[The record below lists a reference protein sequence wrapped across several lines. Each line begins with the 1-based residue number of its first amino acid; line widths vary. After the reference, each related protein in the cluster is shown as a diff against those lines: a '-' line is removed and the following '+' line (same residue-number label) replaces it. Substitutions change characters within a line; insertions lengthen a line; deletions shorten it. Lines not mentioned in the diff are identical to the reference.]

1 MIDREKLLTEIK
13 FRKFV
18 RELLEEKDK
27 KESFK
32 EKMQE
37 EVKFRNFIR
46 QVLTKERE
54 TQKLQEAKTKI
65 IPYDSTGIAIL
76 ADVIK
81 KIIPIIKDDYF
92 SLTTD
97 IVQRKSF
104 RAHIVN
110 AVRNSLAP
118 IRNIQGYPVDASGG
132 DGQLLS
138 APDMSHPK
146 HHYAQSGNG
155 ANGPHDT
162 GPMMEADFGDV
173 DSSELEDID
182 NDGIADKDDREIEI
196 DDKPAKKVKSSE
208 DEDTF
213 SLPGED
219 GTGRNLALLTYRR
232 IEKVIIDGYQTLD
245 RREDQEDFYDYIV
258 ANLKIYFDRWEEE
271 LQKELN
277 ERF

>member
-1 MIDREKLLTEIK
+1 MISREKLLTEIK
-13 FRKFV
+13 FRKIV
-18 RELLEEKDK
+18 RKLLEEKDK

-46 QVLTKERE
+46 QVLSKEHN

-76 ADVIK
+76 ADVVK
-81 KIIPIIKDDYF
+81 KVIPIIKDDYF

-97 IVQRKSF
+97 VKQRKSF

-118 IRNIQGYPVDASGG
+118 IRNIQGYPVDSSGG
-132 DGQLLS
+132 DGQLLA
-138 APDMSHPK
+138 APDMVSSPK

-162 GPMMEADFGDV
+162 GEIKEAATPNSIGLQDR
-173 DSSELEDID
+173 D
-182 NDGIADKDDREIEI
+182 NDGIADKDDREIKI
-196 DDKPAKKVKSSE
+196 DDKPSKKIKSSE
-208 DEDTF
+208 EEDTF
-213 SLPGED
+213 TLPGED

-232 IEKVIIDGYQTLD
+232 IEKVVIDGYQTLD

-271 LQKELN
+271 LQKQLS
-277 ERF
+277 ERN

>member
-18 RELLEEKDK
+18 RDLLEEKDK

-37 EVKFRNFIR
+37 EVRFRNFVR
-46 QVLTKERE
+46 QVLTKERD
-54 TQKLQEAKTKI
+54 TQKLTEAKTKI

-81 KIIPIIKDDYF
+81 KVIPIIKDDYF

-97 IVQRKSF
+97 IKQRKSF

-118 IRNIQGYPVDASGG
+118 IRNIQGYPVDNSGG

-138 APDMSHPK
+138 APDMVSSPH

-162 GPMMEADFGDV
+162 GSVNEQTDLEDV
-173 DSSELEDID
+173 DQ
-182 NDGIADKDDREIEI
+182 DGIADKDDRYIDT
-196 DDKPAKKVKSSE
+196 DDKPAKKVKSSDE
-208 DEDTF
+208 EDTF

-271 LQKELN
+271 LQKELS
-277 ERF
+277 ERY